1 MVSMTTLQGGEA
13 CGKVAPMQDTHSA
26 NAELTQAS
34 NTSTVDKSADVSFGN
49 TQPIYEI
56 GYHLIPTLT
65 EEDVVAAVNVLRAE
79 LSSRLGS
86 VEIIKD
92 QTPVKIPLSY
102 VIERRGQGKREKYA
116 EAYFGFI
123 KFATDKENIG
133 AIEQYLRGARE
144 ILRHLLIETV
154 REDTSFVPR
163 RAVFTSDRLEGET
176 LKKPLAEAEKAGEVS
191 EEELDKS
198 IDAMVA

>member
-1 MVSMTTLQGGEA
+1 MADMS
-13 CGKVAPMQDTHSA
+13 HSA
-26 NAELTQAS
+26 DAELTQA
-34 NTSTVDKSADVSFGN
+34 NDAPTEG

-65 EEDVVAAVNVLRAE
+65 EEGVVAAVDELRKA
-79 LSSRLGS
+79 LGS
-86 VEIIKD
+86 AEIIKD
-92 QTPVKIPLSY
+92 QAPVKIPLAY

-133 AIEQYLRGARE
+133 AIEQYLRATHE

-154 REDTSFVPR
+154 REDMSFVPR
-163 RAVFTSDRLEGET
+163 RAVFTSDRLEGEM

-198 IDAMVA
+198 IDAIVA

>member
-1 MVSMTTLQGGEA
+1 MADMSQEA
-13 CGKVAPMQDTHSA
+13 SAPS
-26 NAELTQAS
+26 TQANDAPS
-34 NTSTVDKSADVSFGN
+34 GAV
-49 TQPIYEI
+49 QPIYEI

-65 EEDVVAAVNVLRAE
+65 DEGVVAAVAGLHKI
-79 LSSRLGS
+79 LGDA
-86 VEIIKD
+86 EIIKD
-92 QTPVKIPLSY
+92 QAPVKIPLAY

-133 AIEQYLRGARE
+133 AIEQYLRATHE

-154 REDTSFVPR
+154 REDAGFAPR
-163 RAVFTSDRLEGET
+163 HAVFTSNRLEGET
-176 LKKPLAEAEKAGEVS
+176 LKKPLAEIEKAGEVS

-198 IDAMVA
+198 IDAIVA

>member
-1 MVSMTTLQGGEA
+1 MADMSQEASVS
-13 CGKVAPMQDTHSA
+13 S
-26 NAELTQAS
+26 TQANIAPS
-34 NTSTVDKSADVSFGN
+34 LG

-65 EEDVVAAVNVLRAE
+65 EEEVVVAVNALRKA
-79 LSSRLGS
+79 LGS
-86 VEIIKD
+86 AEIIKD
-92 QTPVKIPLSY
+92 VAPVKIPLAY

-123 KFATDKENIG
+123 KFAIDKENIG
-133 AIEQYLRGARE
+133 AIEQYLRATHE
-144 ILRHLLIETV
+144 VLRHLLVETV
-154 REDTSFVPR
+154 REDTSFAPR

-176 LKKPLAEAEKAGEVS
+176 LKKPVAEVEKAGEVS

-198 IDAMVA
+198 IDAIVA